1 MTWTP
6 NPMRRHHEHCRR
18 VRERMSDSVDGDLDH
33 PTASAVARHTR
44 ICPNC
49 RRMLTN
55 LSRVVAGLHALR
67 DLPPGSD
74 ASHDHG

>member
-1 MTWTP
+1 MTRKP

-18 VRERMSDSVDGDLDH
+18 VREQMSDYVDGDLD
-33 PTASAVARHTR
+33 PRTASAVARHTR

-67 DLPPGSD
+67 DLPPGGD
-74 ASHDHG
+74 ASHHHG